1 MRALIPG
8 PCILRAQPVLALVYL
23 PWQHRLLAV
32 PALWQVKVAS
42 VVLHALEHGD
52 ADDAEEVE
60 EEDEEGH
67 DVQEHG
73 QGLEQR
79 VDQSAEPWDR
89 MDATHGL
96 EDAEGSDEFQIRRQ
110 FYNLQPATQRFDK

>member
-1 MRALIPG
+1 MLALI
-8 PCILRAQPVLALVYL
+8 YL
-23 PWQHRLLAV
+23 PWLHQLL
-32 PALWQVKVAS
+32 PDSALWQVKVAS
-42 VVLHALEHGD
+42 VVLHALKHGD
-52 ADDAEEVE
+52 ADNAEEVE

-79 VDQSAEPWDR
+79 VDQSSEPWDC

-96 EDAEGSDEFQIRRQ
+96 KDAEGSDEFQIRRQ
-110 FYNLQPATQRFDK
+110 FYDLQPAIQRFDKESY